1 MFSRCKNIEASCAIN
16 DSSPMKILRGVAAK
30 GRDLVNEVILDF
42 VLNIMLDFILEIVF
56 DSKKIGAENQYQ

>member
-1 MFSRCKNIEASCAIN
+1 
-16 DSSPMKILRGVAAK
+16 MKILRGVVAK